1 MDFFD
6 CFDGEKLHTSNSGST
21 QSISRVSIHQCAQ
34 KCVEGT
40 SGDLR
45 EGECLSFTYDKPA
58 STCTLNTNN
67 RATSNANLDTDRD
80 YEYCEM
86 KDILSFFQ
94 TSPGYMQA
102 GHDDLIVRPPE
113 ITPRICALRCLRR
126 ADKRRY
132 PAGFCLSFDIGSTRP
147 DSCLL
152 STDTPETTGLPLLYN
167 PRFDYYQRNIEG
179 TCFNYPCVH
188 GYCASQDDGV
198 TCICDAGYGGDTCD
212 TACTAGTF
220 GPGCTET
227 CHCAGGISMCD
238 VYTGECSTG
247 GCIIGWSGPNCQT
260 ACPPGQFGLGCN
272 NTCHCASGHSVCD
285 TENGN
290 CSSGGCVTGWEGSN
304 CQTACPAGQ
313 FGLGCTGTCHCA
325 SGGSV
330 CDTETGNCS
339 SGGCSAGW
347 EGSNCQTACPFGQF
361 GPGCTGT
368 CHCASGG
375 SVCDTETGNCSSGG
389 CSAGWEGSNCQT
401 ACPLGQFGLGCTGTC
416 HCASGGS
423 VCDTETGNCSSG
435 GCSAGWE
442 GSNCQT
448 ACPFGQFGPDCN
460 GTCHCASGGSV
471 CDTETGVCSSGDCS
485 AGWEGNNC
493 QTACPAGQFGLGCT
507 GTCHCASGGSVCDTE
522 TGVCSSGGCSAGWEG
537 INCQTALI
545 RKRQT
550 AYRHGQSHLYKFLRN
565 RITRLISTC
574 KKNYYTDYI
583 EQLKNTKTAQWHKT
597 IRRMANWSR
606 PSSTIHVPGVE
617 PDDTSGAA
625 HAINRHLATI
635 CQALPPLDYSM
646 LPAYLPALPPP
657 QINPWDMYLRLQR
670 VKTSKAPGPDLIPP
684 ELIKEFAYELS
695 VPLTDILNTSLR
707 EGTVPDMWRDATVIP
722 VPKEHPADLTKI
734 RPISL
739 TAQFAKI
746 CESFVSTWIFSDI
759 APNVDSKQFGNIKC
773 CSTTHCLVD
782 LLNFFYMGGEKKGTV
797 GTLILTDFS
806 KAFDR
811 VCHTTAINKLLT
823 MGTRASLIPWLCS
836 FMSNRR
842 QRVRY
847 QNSMSDWET
856 LTSGVAQ
863 GTLLGPLVFLAMIND
878 ATPTTN
884 NPHWN
889 IQICKVC
896 PLAAPSPQ
904 PATQHAAQAHPAL
917 QTANWYQ
924 AVPH

>member
-1 MDFFD
+1 MPDSKIRHFGQWIVTHEWTEVISTDSADSKTAALYNTLCAALDKYFPQ
-6 CFDGEKLHTSNSGST
+6 KRTKVHTN
-21 QSISRVSIHQCAQ
+21 
-34 KCVEGT
+34 
-40 SGDLR
+40 
-45 EGECLSFTYDKPA
+45 DKPW
-58 STCTLNTNN
+58 
-67 RATSNANLDTDRD
+67 
-80 YEYCEM
+80 
-86 KDILSFFQ
+86 
-94 TSPGYMQA
+94 
-102 GHDDLIVRPPE
+102 
-113 ITPRICALRCLRR
+113 IT
-126 ADKRRY
+126 
-132 PAGFCLSFDIGSTRP
+132 
-147 DSCLL
+147 
-152 STDTPETTGLPLLYN
+152 
-167 PRFDYYQRNIEG
+167 
-179 TCFNYPCVH
+179 
-188 GYCASQDDGV
+188 
-198 TCICDAGYGGDTCD
+198 
-212 TACTAGTF
+212 TA
-220 GPGCTET
+220 
-227 CHCAGGISMCD
+227 IK
-238 VYTGECSTG
+238 
-247 GCIIGWSGPNCQT
+247 
-260 ACPPGQFGLGCN
+260 
-272 NTCHCASGHSVCD
+272 
-285 TENGN
+285 
-290 CSSGGCVTGWEGSN
+290 
-304 CQTACPAGQ
+304 
-313 FGLGCTGTCHCA
+313 
-325 SGGSV
+325 
-330 CDTETGNCS
+330 
-339 SGGCSAGW
+339 
-347 EGSNCQTACPFGQF
+347 
-361 GPGCTGT
+361 
-368 CHCASGG
+368 
-375 SVCDTETGNCSSGG
+375 
-389 CSAGWEGSNCQT
+389 
-401 ACPLGQFGLGCTGTC
+401 
-416 HCASGGS
+416 
-423 VCDTETGNCSSG
+423 
-435 GCSAGWE
+435 
-442 GSNCQT
+442 
-448 ACPFGQFGPDCN
+448 
-460 GTCHCASGGSV
+460 
-471 CDTETGVCSSGDCS
+471 
-485 AGWEGNNC
+485 
-493 QTACPAGQFGLGCT
+493 
-507 GTCHCASGGSVCDTE
+507 
-522 TGVCSSGGCSAGWEG
+522 
-537 INCQTALI
+537 ALI

-583 EQLKNTKTAQWHKT
+583 EQLKKTKTAQWHKT

-684 ELIKEFAYELS
+684 KLIKEFAYELS

-782 LLNFFYMGGEKKGTV
+782 LLNFFYVGGEKKGTV

-811 VCHTTAINKLLT
+811 VCHTTAINKLLS

-847 QNSMSDWET
+847 QDSMSDWET

-884 NPHWN
+884 NPHWKYVDDLN
-889 IQICKVC
+889 LGEVRIGTNPSNLQTDLDSLDTWSEQNSMLLNPKKCKAMHFC
-896 PLAAPSPQ
+896 FMRIPPAMPPLTLGGQTLGIVTQAKLLGLHILSDLRWSDQVDVMVSKGSRRLYLLSRLRRAGLTCADLITVYCGYIRPTLEYAAPCWNAGLTKSQSNSLERIQKRACRIMLGSQYLSYSEALITLGLQRLSERRLSLCQDFALAVSKSARYAPWLPPARNQPYSMQLRRTRPYKLPTGTKRYLTSPV
-904 PATQHAAQAHPAL
+904 PSILNILNAL
-917 QTANWYQ
+917 
-924 AVPH
+924 